1 MTVLGELEQLAG
13 QIGAD
18 AERLVSEGR
27 QQLQEHVTDHPQ
39 PLFDLLRTA
48 KPVLVVHDIA
58 IVTRYPDVIEVLRND
73 GAFGVAPYTGKMESL
88 AGDFILGL
96 DDGPEYERDVSILR
110 LAAPRSDV
118 GGLSDFVSQTAAG
131 LVAEGAERDGTVDV
145 VDLAKRV
152 PARLIGRWLGT
163 PGPDEDAMIAWTM
176 PMFQD
181 IFANVQNDAA
191 VHDAAVRAS
200 AQLRPYLAQ
209 AIASRRRA
217 GVGGGGAGGGG
228 GGGGGGDGDG
238 DAPTVLD
245 RLIAMQGAPDTAFT
259 DEEIATNIAGLVVG
273 FVPTVATA
281 IPLAIDA
288 LLDRA
293 DALPS
298 AATAAAAGDIDT
310 VRSYMWEAMRLAPLG
325 PGLFR
330 RATSDFVVGEGTM
343 QATTVPAGTLTL
355 AATQS
360 AMLDGDIVD
369 DPGTFRP
376 GRPAHHYL
384 HFGTGL
390 HTCFGRF
397 ANAMQ
402 IPLIASALLARPRFG
417 RVAGDRGRLVR
428 SGPYPESLV
437 VTV

>member
-1 MTVLGELEQLAG
+1 MTMLGELEQLAG

-18 AERLVSEGR
+18 ADRLVSEGR

-39 PLFDLLRTA
+39 PLFDLLRTV

-73 GAFGVAPYTGKMESL
+73 GTFGVAPYAGKMESL

-145 VDLAKRV
+145 VDLTKRV

-200 AQLRPYLAQ
+200 AQLRPYVGE
-209 AIASRRRA
+209 AIASRKRA
-217 GVGGGGAGGGG
+217 GVGGGGAGDGG
-228 GGGGGGDGDG
+228 
-238 DAPTVLD
+238 PTVLD
-245 RLIAMQGAPDTAFT
+245 RLIAMQGAPETALT
-259 DEEIATNIAGLVVG
+259 DEQIATNIVGLVVG
-273 FVPTVATA
+273 FIPTVATA

-293 DALPS
+293 DALRS
-298 AATAAAAGDIDT
+298 AATAAAAGDVDT

-402 IPLIASALLARPRFG
+402 IPLIASALLARPRLG
-417 RVAGDRGRLVR
+417 RVDGDRGRLVR